1 MKWLWYDNIKEC
13 KKRRPLVENTLSKKI
28 DTAGQNASYDAYCRN
43 LLVNRQILA
52 RILKTCVREFH
63 DCPIKDIE
71 EKYLDEKPKV
81 HEVAVH
87 RDESAEF
94 IDGIGKEDVG
104 MKEKP
109 ITYDIYFRVLSPKDD
124 EMIRMIINVESQKD
138 FYPGYPLIKRGIYYC
153 SRMIS
158 SQYGTE
164 ISDSGYEKLKKVYSI
179 WICFN
184 PPKYRKNTITA
195 YSMKEQN
202 LVGSVTEKE
211 ENYDMLS
218 VIAVCLGGPG
228 DEKYEGLLRM
238 LDVLLSDK
246 VLPGEKKK
254 ILKAE
259 FDVAMTKTMEREA
272 MEMCNLSQGI
282 VDRTTINH
290 IISMMKKLKLSEE
303 ECMDVL
309 GIPEEHR
316 ELYHMML
323 QDKMEV
329 SHV

>member
-1 MKWLWYDNIKEC
+1 ME
-13 KKRRPLVENTLSKKI
+13 VENTLSKKI

-43 LLVNRQILA
+43 LLVNKQILA
-52 RILKTCVREFH
+52 RILKTCVKEFH

-71 EKYLDEKPKV
+71 EKYIKGTPKV
-81 HEVAVH
+81 HEVAAH
-87 RDESAEF
+87 RDETAEF
-94 IDGIGKEDVG
+94 IDGMGREDVG

-109 ITYDIYFRVLSPKDD
+109 ITYDIFFRVLSPKDD
-124 EMIRMIINVESQKD
+124 EMLEMIINVESQKD

-164 ISDSGYEKLKKVYSI
+164 MPDTCYEKLKKVYSI
-179 WICFN
+179 WICSN

-202 LVGSVTEKE
+202 LVGSVAEKE
-211 ENYDMLS
+211 ENYDMLT
-218 VIAVCLGGPG
+218 VLTVCLGGFG
-228 DEKYEGLLRM
+228 DENYEGILRM
-238 LDVLLSDK
+238 LDVLLSDRI
-246 VLPGEKKK
+246 LPEEKKK
-254 ILKAE
+254 ILKDE

-282 VDRTTINH
+282 VDRTTINY
-290 IISMMKKLKLSEE
+290 IISMMKNLNLSEE
-303 ECMDVL
+303 ECMEALD
-309 GIPEEHR
+309 IPQEHR

-329 SHV
+329 SQV

>member
-1 MKWLWYDNIKEC
+1 ME
-13 KKRRPLVENTLSKKI
+13 VENTLSKKI

-43 LLVNRQILA
+43 LLVNKQILA
-52 RILKTCVREFH
+52 RILKTCVKEFH

-71 EKYLDEKPKV
+71 EKYIKGTPKV
-81 HEVAVH
+81 HEVAAH
-87 RDESAEF
+87 RDETAEF
-94 IDGIGKEDVG
+94 IDGMGREDVG

-109 ITYDIYFRVLSPKDD
+109 ITYDIFFRVLSPKDD
-124 EMIRMIINVESQKD
+124 EMLEMIINVESQKD

-164 ISDSGYEKLKKVYSI
+164 MPDTCYEKLKKVYSI
-179 WICFN
+179 WICSN

-202 LVGSVTEKE
+202 LVGSVAEKE
-211 ENYDMLS
+211 ENYDMLT
-218 VIAVCLGGPG
+218 VLTVCLGGFG
-228 DEKYEGLLRM
+228 DENYEGILRM
-238 LDVLLSDK
+238 LDVLLSDRI
-246 VLPGEKKK
+246 LPEEKKK
-254 ILKAE
+254 ILKDE
-259 FDVAMTKTMEREA
+259 FDIAMTKTMEREA

-282 VDRTTINH
+282 VDRTTINY
-290 IISMMKKLKLSEE
+290 IISMMKNLNLSEE
-303 ECMDVL
+303 ECMEALD
-309 GIPEEHR
+309 IPQEHR

-329 SHV
+329 SQV

>member
-1 MKWLWYDNIKEC
+1 ME
-13 KKRRPLVENTLSKKI
+13 VENTLSKKI

-43 LLVNRQILA
+43 LLVNKQILA
-52 RILKTCVREFH
+52 RILKTCVKEFH

-71 EKYLDEKPKV
+71 EKYIKGTPRV
-81 HEVAVH
+81 HEVAAH
-87 RDESAEF
+87 RDETAEF
-94 IDGIGKEDVG
+94 IDGMGREDVG

-109 ITYDIYFRVLSPKDD
+109 ITYDIFFRVLSPKDD
-124 EMIRMIINVESQKD
+124 EMLEMIINVESQKD

-164 ISDSGYEKLKKVYSI
+164 MPDTCYEKLKKVYSI
-179 WICFN
+179 WICSN

-202 LVGSVTEKE
+202 LVGSVAEKE
-211 ENYDMLS
+211 ENYDMLT
-218 VIAVCLGGPG
+218 VLTVCLGGFG
-228 DEKYEGLLRM
+228 DENYEGILRM
-238 LDVLLSDK
+238 LDVLLSDRI
-246 VLPGEKKK
+246 LPEEKKK
-254 ILKAE
+254 ILKDE
-259 FDVAMTKTMEREA
+259 FDIAMTKTMEREA

-282 VDRTTINH
+282 VDRTTINY
-290 IISMMKKLKLSEE
+290 IISMMKNLNLSEE
-303 ECMDVL
+303 ECMEALD
-309 GIPEEHR
+309 IPQEHR

-323 QDKMEV
+323 QDRMEV

>member
-1 MKWLWYDNIKEC
+1 ME
-13 KKRRPLVENTLSKKI
+13 VENTLSKKI

-43 LLVNRQILA
+43 LLVNKQILA
-52 RILKTCVREFH
+52 RILKTCVKEFH

-71 EKYLDEKPKV
+71 EKYIKGTPRV
-81 HEVAVH
+81 HEVAAH
-87 RDESAEF
+87 RDETAEF
-94 IDGIGKEDVG
+94 IDGMGREDVG

-109 ITYDIYFRVLSPKDD
+109 ITYDIFFRVLSPKDD
-124 EMIRMIINVESQKD
+124 EMLEMIINVESQKD

-164 ISDSGYEKLKKVYSI
+164 MPDTCYEKLKKVYSI
-179 WICFN
+179 WICSN

-202 LVGSVTEKE
+202 LVGSVAEKE
-211 ENYDMLS
+211 ENYDMLT
-218 VIAVCLGGPG
+218 VLTVCLGGFG
-228 DEKYEGLLRM
+228 DENYEGILRM
-238 LDVLLSDK
+238 LDVLLSDRI
-246 VLPGEKKK
+246 LPEEKKK
-254 ILKAE
+254 ILKDE

-282 VDRTTINH
+282 VDRTTINY
-290 IISMMKKLKLSEE
+290 IISMMKNLNLSEK
-303 ECMDVL
+303 ECMEALD
-309 GIPEEHR
+309 IPQEHR

-323 QDKMEV
+323 QDRMEV

>member
-1 MKWLWYDNIKEC
+1 ME
-13 KKRRPLVENTLSKKI
+13 VENTLSKKI

-43 LLVNRQILA
+43 LLVNKQILA
-52 RILKTCVREFH
+52 RILKTCVKEFH

-71 EKYLDEKPKV
+71 EKYIKGTPRV
-81 HEVAVH
+81 HEVAAH
-87 RDESAEF
+87 RDETAEF
-94 IDGIGKEDVG
+94 IDGMGREDVG

-109 ITYDIYFRVLSPKDD
+109 ITYDIFFRVLSPKDD
-124 EMIRMIINVESQKD
+124 EMLEMIINVESQKD

-164 ISDSGYEKLKKVYSI
+164 MPDTCYEKLKKVYSI
-179 WICFN
+179 WICSN

-202 LVGSVTEKE
+202 LVGSVAEKE
-211 ENYDMLS
+211 ENYDMLT
-218 VIAVCLGGPG
+218 VLTVCLGGFG
-228 DEKYEGLLRM
+228 DENYEGILRM
-238 LDVLLSDK
+238 LDVLLSDRI
-246 VLPGEKKK
+246 LPEEKKK
-254 ILKAE
+254 ILKDE
-259 FDVAMTKTMEREA
+259 FDIAMTKTMEREA

-282 VDRTTINH
+282 VDRTTINY
-290 IISMMKKLKLSEE
+290 IISMMKNLNLSEK
-303 ECMDVL
+303 ECMEALD
-309 GIPEEHR
+309 IPQEHR

-323 QDKMEV
+323 QDRMEV

>member
-1 MKWLWYDNIKEC
+1 ME
-13 KKRRPLVENTLSKKI
+13 VGNTLSKKI

-43 LLVNRQILA
+43 LLVNKQILA
-52 RILKTCVREFH
+52 RILNTCVKEFH

-71 EKYLDEKPKV
+71 EKYIKGTPKV

-87 RDESAEF
+87 RDETAEF
-94 IDGIGKEDVG
+94 IDGMGKEDVG

-109 ITYDIYFRVLSPKDD
+109 ITYDIFFRVLSPRDD
-124 EMIRMIINVESQKD
+124 EMIQMIINIESQKD

-164 ISDSGYEKLKKVYSI
+164 MSDSCYEKLKKVYSI
-179 WICFN
+179 WICSN

-195 YSMKEQN
+195 YSVNEQN

-211 ENYDMLS
+211 ENYDMLT
-218 VIAVCLGGPG
+218 VLTVCLGGSG
-228 DEKYEGLLRM
+228 DENYEGILKM
-238 LDVLLSDK
+238 LDVLLSDRI
-246 VLPGEKKK
+246 LPEEKKK
-254 ILKAE
+254 ILKNE

-282 VDRTTINH
+282 IDRTTINH
-290 IISMMKKLKLSEE
+290 IISMMKNSDMSEE
-303 ECMDVL
+303 ECMKLLD
-309 GIPEEHR
+309 IPQEHR

>member
-1 MKWLWYDNIKEC
+1 ME
-13 KKRRPLVENTLSKKI
+13 VENTLSKKI

-43 LLVNRQILA
+43 LLVNKQILA
-52 RILKTCVREFH
+52 RILKTCVKEFH

-71 EKYLDEKPKV
+71 EKYIKGTPKV
-81 HEVAVH
+81 HEVAAH
-87 RDESAEF
+87 RDETAEF
-94 IDGIGKEDVG
+94 IDGMGREDVG

-109 ITYDIYFRVLSPKDD
+109 ITYDIFFRVLSPKDD
-124 EMIRMIINVESQKD
+124 EMLEMIINVESQKD

-164 ISDSGYEKLKKVYSI
+164 MPDTCYEKLKKVYSI
-179 WICFN
+179 WICSN

-202 LVGSVTEKE
+202 LVGSVAEKE
-211 ENYDMLS
+211 ENYDMLT
-218 VIAVCLGGPG
+218 VLTVCLGGFG
-228 DEKYEGLLRM
+228 DENYEGILRM
-238 LDVLLSDK
+238 LDVLLSDRI
-246 VLPGEKKK
+246 LPEEKKK
-254 ILKAE
+254 ILKDE

-282 VDRTTINH
+282 VDRTTINY
-290 IISMMKKLKLSEE
+290 IISMMKNLNLSEK
-303 ECMDVL
+303 ECMEALD
-309 GIPEEHR
+309 IPQEHR

-323 QDKMEV
+323 QDRMEV

>member
-1 MKWLWYDNIKEC
+1 ME
-13 KKRRPLVENTLSKKI
+13 VENTLSKKI

-43 LLVNRQILA
+43 LLVNKQILA
-52 RILKTCVREFH
+52 RILKTCVKEFH

-71 EKYLDEKPKV
+71 EKYIKGTPRV
-81 HEVAVH
+81 HEVAAH
-87 RDESAEF
+87 RDETAEF
-94 IDGIGKEDVG
+94 IDGMGREDVG

-109 ITYDIYFRVLSPKDD
+109 ITYDIFFRVLSPKDD
-124 EMIRMIINVESQKD
+124 EMLEMIINVESQKD

-164 ISDSGYEKLKKVYSI
+164 MPDTCYEKLKKVYSI
-179 WICFN
+179 WICSN

-202 LVGSVTEKE
+202 LVGSVAEKE
-211 ENYDMLS
+211 ENYDMLT
-218 VIAVCLGGPG
+218 VLTVCLGGFG
-228 DEKYEGLLRM
+228 DENYEGILRM
-238 LDVLLSDK
+238 LDVLLSDRI
-246 VLPGEKKK
+246 LPEEKKK
-254 ILKAE
+254 ILKDE
-259 FDVAMTKTMEREA
+259 FDIAMTKTMEREA

-282 VDRTTINH
+282 VDRTTINY
-290 IISMMKKLKLSEE
+290 IISMMKNLNLSEE
-303 ECMDVL
+303 ECMEALD
-309 GIPEEHR
+309 IPQEHR

-329 SHV
+329 SQV

>member
-1 MKWLWYDNIKEC
+1 ME
-13 KKRRPLVENTLSKKI
+13 VENTLSKKI

-43 LLVNRQILA
+43 LLVNKQILA
-52 RILKTCVREFH
+52 RILKTCVKEFH

-71 EKYLDEKPKV
+71 EKYIKGTPKV
-81 HEVAVH
+81 HEVAAH
-87 RDESAEF
+87 RDETAEF
-94 IDGIGKEDVG
+94 IDGMGREDVG

-109 ITYDIYFRVLSPKDD
+109 ITYDIFFRVLSPKDD
-124 EMIRMIINVESQKD
+124 EMLEMIINVESQKD

-164 ISDSGYEKLKKVYSI
+164 MPDTCYEKLKKVYSI
-179 WICFN
+179 WICSN

-202 LVGSVTEKE
+202 LVGSVAEKE
-211 ENYDMLS
+211 ENYDMLT
-218 VIAVCLGGPG
+218 VLTVCLGGFG
-228 DEKYEGLLRM
+228 DENYEGILRM
-238 LDVLLSDK
+238 LDVLLSDRI
-246 VLPGEKKK
+246 LPEEKKK
-254 ILKAE
+254 ILKDELDIAT
-259 FDVAMTKTMEREA
+259 TKTMEREA

-282 VDRTTINH
+282 VDRTTINY
-290 IISMMKKLKLSEE
+290 IISMMKNLNLSEK
-303 ECMDVL
+303 ECMEALD
-309 GIPEEHR
+309 IPQEHR

-323 QDKMEV
+323 QDRMEV

>member
-1 MKWLWYDNIKEC
+1 ME
-13 KKRRPLVENTLSKKI
+13 VENTLSKKI

-43 LLVNRQILA
+43 LLVNKQILA
-52 RILKTCVREFH
+52 RILKTCVKEFH

-71 EKYLDEKPKV
+71 EKYIKGTPRV
-81 HEVAVH
+81 HEVAAH
-87 RDESAEF
+87 RDETAEF
-94 IDGIGKEDVG
+94 IDGMGREDVG

-109 ITYDIYFRVLSPKDD
+109 RTYDIFFRVLSPKDD
-124 EMIRMIINVESQKD
+124 EMLEMIINVESQKD

-164 ISDSGYEKLKKVYSI
+164 MPDTCYEKLKKVYSI
-179 WICFN
+179 WICSN

-202 LVGSVTEKE
+202 LVGSVAEKE
-211 ENYDMLS
+211 ENYDMLT
-218 VIAVCLGGPG
+218 VLTVCLGGFG
-228 DEKYEGLLRM
+228 DENYEGILRM
-238 LDVLLSDK
+238 LDVLLSDRI
-246 VLPGEKKK
+246 LPEEKKK
-254 ILKAE
+254 ILKDE
-259 FDVAMTKTMEREA
+259 FDIAMTKTMEREA

-282 VDRTTINH
+282 VDRTTINY
-290 IISMMKKLKLSEE
+290 IISMMKNLNLSEK
-303 ECMDVL
+303 ECMEALD
-309 GIPEEHR
+309 IPQEHR

-323 QDKMEV
+323 QDRMEV

>member
-1 MKWLWYDNIKEC
+1 MG
-13 KKRRPLVENTLSKKI
+13 VENTLAKKI
-28 DTAGQNASYDAYCRN
+28 DAAGQNASYDAYCRN

-52 RILKTCVREFH
+52 RILKTCVKEFH

-71 EKYLDEKPKV
+71 EKYIEGTPKV

-104 MKEKP
+104 MKERP
-109 ITYDIYFRVLSPKDD
+109 ITYDIFFRVLSPKDD
-124 EMIRMIINVESQKD
+124 EMIQMIINVESQKD

-164 ISDSGYEKLKKVYSI
+164 TSDSYYEKLKKVYSI
-179 WICFN
+179 WIYSN

-195 YSMKEQN
+195 YCMNEQN

-211 ENYDMLS
+211 ENYDMLT
-218 VIAVCLGGPG
+218 VLAVCLGGPG
-228 DEKYEGLLRM
+228 DENYEGLLRM
-238 LDVLLSDK
+238 LDVLLSDQ

-254 ILKAE
+254 ILKNE

-272 MEMCNLSQGI
+272 TEMCNLSQGI
-282 VDRTTINH
+282 VDRTLINA
-290 IISMMKKLKLSEE
+290 IINMMTNLKLSEE
-303 ECMDVL
+303 ECMEAL
-309 GIPEEHR
+309 NIPQEHR